1 MSEGTARRLL
11 VTGTLAVALGLAAAA
26 STAAPPRLAAVR
38 SWAFAIGSGN
48 LAGDIRAR
56 YAPFDLVVVDGEEAT
71 TAQVGALRAH
81 GTIVLAYLD
90 VGTIEPGRSWF
101 PRAKPYRLDYWQDWG
116 EWYANVDARPYRTL
130 IAGSVAPALLA
141 KGFDGLF
148 LDNVDMTET
157 HAGQAPG
164 MLALVRSLARLVHA
178 HGRYLFS
185 QNGEAVIGPT
195 LPYLDGWNREDV
207 SGTFDFAAKRY
218 VAVSR
223 SDSVAALAALRRLR
237 ARGLLTLAT
246 DYVSRG
252 NEAATKR
259 AIAAACAA
267 GALPF
272 VTNIDLTR
280 IPRAAQRC

>member
-1 MSEGTARRLL
+1 MPRLL
-11 VTGTLAVALGLAAAA
+11 VTVTLAVALGLAAAA
-26 STAAPPRLAAVR
+26 STAAPPRLATVR
-38 SWAFAIGSGN
+38 SWALAIGSGD
-48 LAGDIRAR
+48 LAGDIGAR
-56 YAPFDLVVVDGEEAT
+56 YAPFDLVVIDGEGAT
-71 TAQVGALRAH
+71 AAQVGALRAH

-90 VGTIEPGRSWF
+90 IGTIEPGRSWF
-101 PRAKPYRLDYWQDWG
+101 PRAKAYRLDFWPDWG
-116 EWYANVDARPYRTL
+116 EWYANVDARPYRKL
-130 IAGSVAPALLA
+130 IVGRVAPSLLA

-157 HAGQAPG
+157 HAGQTPG

-178 HGRYLFS
+178 HGRFLFS
-185 QNGEAVIGPT
+185 QNGEAVIGPMV
-195 LPYLDGWNREDV
+195 PYLDGWNREDV
-207 SGTFDFAAKRY
+207 SGTFDFGARRY
-218 VAVSR
+218 VAVSPV
-223 SDSVAALAALRRLR
+223 DSAAARAALRRLH

-246 DYVSRG
+246 DYVALG

-280 IPRAAQRC
+280 IPRNAQRC

>member
-1 MSEGTARRLL
+1 MRRLL
-11 VTGTLAVALGLAAAA
+11 MTGTLAVALGLAAAA

-38 SWAFAIGSGN
+38 SWAFAIGSGD

-56 YAPFDLVVVDGEEAT
+56 YAPFDLVVLDGEEAT
-71 TAQVGALRAH
+71 AAQVGALRAH

-90 VGTIEPGRSWF
+90 IGTIEPGRSWF
-101 PRAKPYRLDYWQDWG
+101 PLAKPYRLDFWPDWG
-116 EWYANVDARPYRTL
+116 EWYANVDAPPYRTL
-130 IAGSVAPALLA
+130 IARRVAPELLA

-148 LDNVDMTET
+148 LDNLDMTET
-157 HAGQAPG
+157 HSVQTPG

-185 QNGEAVIGPT
+185 QNGEDVIGPT
-195 LPYLDGWNREDV
+195 LPLLDGWNREDV

-218 VAVSR
+218 VAVPPA
-223 SDSVAALAALRRLR
+223 DSAAARAALRRMR

-246 DYVSRG
+246 DYVSLG
-252 NEAATKR
+252 NRAATRR

-280 IPRAAQRC
+280 IPRNAQRC